1 MIKQLLNS
9 VMAKYRDLSVSGSQQ
24 IIDLLVTDK
33 SRSLAQPR
41 AIIVNCRFVSLLD
54 CISLVSKINYSSRSV
69 FLISLLC
76 LFFVWHYIWS
86 CNTFSKR
93 RTKCQVLSSM
103 RRLLIIKKRE
113 NRMHEN
119 AFVDQK
125 HCTLNSLFVLSGR
138 TKILEAF
145 RKVALRIIYFSFD
158 LEKTMK

>member
-9 VMAKYRDLSVSGSQQ
+9 VMAKYRDLSVSGSRQ

-41 AIIVNCRFVSLLD
+41 PIIVNCRFVSLLD
-54 CISLVSKINYSSRSV
+54 CISLVSKINYSSRSA

-103 RRLLIIKKRE
+103 RHLLIIKKRE

-119 AFVDQK
+119 AFVV
-125 HCTLNSLFVLSGR
+125 HIRSTVHWIPFLFWVD
-138 TKILEAF
+138 E
-145 RKVALRIIYFSFD
+145 RKSWRLFERLRS
-158 LEKTMK
+158 E